1 LKDLARESVSLM
13 IERSDIQGDRAIR
26 YRATDSMVE
35 LTQKD
40 AELRGLRT
48 EVGILRISQKYYR
61 RESATR
67 LCIIIALAVALLIL
81 LIFFLFF

>member
-1 LKDLARESVSLM
+1 MPLIVWVSQLL
-13 IERSDIQGDRAIR
+13 RWPGPYQLFL
-26 YRATDSMVE
+26 VE